1 MCHCV
6 HCSRT
11 VELEEFFIIIF
22 LWSIYRA
29 VSKSVGRLAPV
40 VQTSDSAVHRI
51 NHYPVDSVIGFHNT
65 YPLDSDL
72 SGGQRYPTF
81 EQPGPGVELNSQ
93 EFLLVRFS
101 FCFQWKQPRGHV
113 HAVKVSFH
121 QKSRQSSDSDLFFQV
136 DNTFSCVILYPQ
148 KHTVCINLHARVR
161 LLTPYQ
167 FINIKTVLF
176 YYQHPLPQTAA
187 TFLPFFRQA
196 KASVSHTW
204 HFWISMPASHLS
216 LLT

>member
-6 HCSRT
+6 HCSGT

-29 VSKSVGRLAPV
+29 VSKSVGICS
-40 VQTSDSAVHRI
+40 Q
-51 NHYPVDSVIGFHNT
+51 
-65 YPLDSDL
+65 
-72 SGGQRYPTF
+72 Q
-81 EQPGPGVELNSQ
+81 PGVELNSQ

-113 HAVKVSFH
+113 HAVKVSVH

-136 DNTFSCVILYPQ
+136 DNRFSCVILYPQ
-148 KHTVCINLHARVR
+148 KHTVCINLHVRVR